1 MEKLT
6 NKRVD
11 SYEYLSR
18 YTGIPYYYDPTN
30 NRDVMGICKQI
41 DTSTQYLTHKV
52 EAKDTLD
59 SLSLKYYNNPTFW
72 WAIAYF
78 NLINDPFVPLHTKFK
93 VIKIPNIS
101 GIKFKD

>member
-1 MEKLT
+1 MESLT
-6 NKRVD
+6 NKCSDV
-11 SYEYLSR
+11 YEYLSR
-18 YTGIPYYYDPTN
+18 YNGIPYYFDTKN

-41 DTSTQYLTHKV
+41 DFTTSYVTHKI

-72 WAIAYF
+72 WAIAAF
-78 NLINDPFVPLHTKFK
+78 NKINDPFIKLSTKFTLL
-93 VIKIPNIS
+93 KIPNIS